1 MSGAELVVES
11 GEGTGPEGAARGV
24 PSVSE
29 IRVMLMDDHSVVREG
44 LRALLEGEPDVT
56 VVAEA
61 ATVAEAV
68 ELDVEPDVVVADLIL
83 PDGRGEEVVRRLVER
98 YGSVGILVLTM
109 IDNPTDVQRCFA
121 AGARGY
127 LPKEAA
133 ASELVDAVR
142 KVAAGEE
149 YLQPALGVALA
160 RWRETLK
167 SVHAGS
173 IDRLTERDREVLR
186 LIALGHTNAEIASI
200 LFASVRTVENHRAS
214 IMRRLGLHTRAE
226 LVHHAVE
233 IGLTR

>member
-1 MSGAELVVES
+1 MEQ
-11 GEGTGPEGAARGV
+11 ARGCGWSS

-29 IRVMLMDDHSVVREG
+29 IRVMLVDDHTLVREG
-44 LRALLEGEPDVT
+44 LRVLLEGEPGVT

-68 ELDVEPDVVVADLIL
+68 ELDVEPDVVVADLML
-83 PDGRGEEVVRRLVER
+83 PDGRGAEVVRRLVDR

-109 IDNPTDVQRCFA
+109 IDNPTDVQGCFA

-127 LPKEAA
+127 LPKGAA
-133 ASELVDAVR
+133 ASELVEAVR

-160 RWRETLK
+160 RWRETLR

-200 LFASVRTVENHRAS
+200 LHVSVRTVENHRAS